1 MSERFSAVCSPGLA
15 PFASAELG
23 RLGLGAKGLEF
34 DGSNR
39 ELYSASLRLR
49 TADRLLLK
57 LGEFPA
63 AAFPALAHGA
73 LRLPWERVL
82 APERPV
88 AFRVSCVKSKLYH
101 ERAIA
106 ERMAAAVER
115 RLGRA
120 SPVGKHDENSAEP
133 QPQLFFVRM
142 ERDRCSVFADASGAL
157 LHKRGYRLATAKA
170 PLRETMASALVT
182 ASGWTPDA
190 PLLDPFCGSGTIAI
204 EAALMARRRAPGFSR
219 RFAFMDWPGFDA
231 ALWEGLKDEARKEAT
246 DVPLTI
252 LASDRDA
259 GAIRAAK
266 ANAERAGVADAIRFS
281 CRALSAIEPPA
292 AKGWI
297 VTNPPYGVR
306 VGEKKLLRDLY
317 SAFGSVLRARCPGW
331 RATILSADSRLLAA
345 SGLDLKEGAP
355 MMNGGLTVRP
365 AGGLV

>member
-1 MSERFSAVCSPGLA
+1 MSERCSAVCSPGLA
-15 PFASAELG
+15 PFAAAELG
-23 RLGLGAKGLEF
+23 RLGIGAKGLEF
-34 DGSNR
+34 EGSSR
-39 ELYSASLRLR
+39 DLYRASLRLR

-82 APERPV
+82 APERPI

-106 ERMAAAVER
+106 ERLGAAVER

-120 SPVGKHDENSAEP
+120 SPLAKFDENASEP
-133 QPQLFFVRM
+133 QPQLFFIRV

-182 ASGWTPDA
+182 ASGWTPEA

-204 EAALMARRRAPGFSR
+204 EAALMARRIAPGLAR
-219 RFAFMDWPGFDA
+219 RFAFMDWPGFDGG
-231 ALWEGLKDEARKEAT
+231 LWEQLKEEAARESTSA
-246 DVPLTI
+246 PLTI

-259 GAIRAAK
+259 GAIRAAQ
-266 ANAERAGVADAIRFS
+266 ANAERAGVADAIQFS
-281 CRALSAIEPPA
+281 CRAVSAVEPPA

-306 VGEKKLLRDLY
+306 VGEKKPLRDLY
-317 SAFGSVLRARCPGW
+317 ARLGAVLRERCPGW
-331 RATILSADSRLLAA
+331 RATILSSDSRLLAA
-345 SGLDLKEGAP
+345 SGLELKEGAP

>member
-1 MSERFSAVCSPGLA
+1 MSERFTAVCSPGLA
-15 PFASAELG
+15 PFAAAELG
-23 RLGLGAKGLEF
+23 RLGVGARGLEF
-34 DGSNR
+34 EGSLA
-39 ELYSASLRLR
+39 ELYRASLHLR
-49 TADRLLLK
+49 AADRLLLR

-106 ERMAAAVER
+106 ERLAAAVER

-120 SPVGKHDENSAEP
+120 SPAGKFDENSAEP
-133 QPQLFFVRM
+133 QPQLFFARL

-204 EAALMARRRAPGFSR
+204 EAALLARRIAPGLSR

-231 ALWEGLKDEARKEAT
+231 ALWERLKEEARGAGIHM
-246 DVPLTI
+246 PLTI

-259 GAIRAAK
+259 GAIRAAL

-281 CRALSAIEPPA
+281 CRAVSAVEPPA
-292 AKGWI
+292 KKGWI

-306 VGEKKLLRDLY
+306 VGEKKPLRDLY
-317 SAFGSVLRARCPGW
+317 ARLGAVLRERCPGW
-331 RATILSADSRLLAA
+331 RATILSADARLLAA